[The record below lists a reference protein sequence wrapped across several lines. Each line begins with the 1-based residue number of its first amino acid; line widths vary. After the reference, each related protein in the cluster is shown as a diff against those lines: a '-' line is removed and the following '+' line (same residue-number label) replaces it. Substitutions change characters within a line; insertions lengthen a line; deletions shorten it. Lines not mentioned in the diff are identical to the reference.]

1 MRLQFVGSAV
11 RMNLHIIIFNMYT
24 GGSEYRIIEG
34 TESIEVLRVHFGGT
48 VAAHQVVFEED
59 ADFGYDGLS
68 VGVAVGGY
76 FDAGVPVCARHRGP
90 CPRNPWAGRIDKCR
104 YGTQISEVR
113 EHVSATARR

>member
-59 ADFGYDGLS
+59 ADFGYVEVLKRTGLGIFYHS
-68 VGVAVGGY
+68 DSSTGVY
-76 FDAGVPVCARHRGP
+76 
-90 CPRNPWAGRIDKCR
+90 
-104 YGTQISEVR
+104 
-113 EHVSATARR
+113 